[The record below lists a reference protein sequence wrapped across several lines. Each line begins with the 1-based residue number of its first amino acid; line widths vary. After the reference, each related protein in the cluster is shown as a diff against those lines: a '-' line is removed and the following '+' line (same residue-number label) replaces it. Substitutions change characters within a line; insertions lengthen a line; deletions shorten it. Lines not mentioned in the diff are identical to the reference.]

1 MVNPNENSM
10 TAEISEDDFDCH
22 ILYGRPL
29 SVRDLTRQQFK
40 YIYGLARVY
49 NEMCASSDAL
59 QRYFELKESKVV
71 VELCASIFFD
81 FSISPR
87 VSRKPLNLRLSKY
100 KKAKS
105 WSRALLHKNS
115 YYIGVDLAKGID
127 CCAGCSEHM
136 CECLPF

>member
-22 ILYGRPL
+22 ILYGRSL

-71 VELCASIFFD
+71 VELCASIFLD

-100 KKAKS
+100 KLAKQYKN
-105 WSRALLHKNS
+105 LKEHKNS
-115 YYIGVDLAKGID
+115 FLIGLDLAQGFD
-127 CCAGCSEHM
+127 CCCDCSERM